1 MRWLTYCSVQ
11 QYDRA
16 ADASNAYAEAMQ
28 ILQSLHQPPKQQTPF
43 SASKLTP
50 SFIRSLFPNARGPMG
65 TVVRVATKIR
75 NHRWIPRWLSGK
87 IDRIKDDSN
96 FSWSLFRTSGS
107 DSGPSRTL
115 KVIDLLEHASHLGHL
130 EAMFT
135 LADLSLFPPSWT
147 TLPINST
154 RAFEWFYAHAD
165 ATGNST
171 SQAHVAFFYAT
182 GYSPS
187 GLPPPVEIDQAKA
200 MLWYTFAAHGGN
212 SGAAMVLG
220 YRNWAGISVNENC
233 QVALG
238 WYQNAAE
245 AAMAHFMTGPPGGR
259 TLPRTSTRLSDLD
272 GGVFGPG
279 ASVASTGLNAYRP
292 VIKAAKSRGTGETWD
307 DLLEFY
313 KVCRYSPS
321 YIVCEP
327 RNNR

>member
-1 MRWLTYCSVQ
+1 M
-11 QYDRA
+11 
-16 ADASNAYAEAMQ
+16 
-28 ILQSLHQPPKQQTPF
+28 
-43 SASKLTP
+43 
-50 SFIRSLFPNARGPMG
+50 
-65 TVVRVATKIR
+65 RVAHKIR

-87 IDRIKDDSN
+87 MERIKDDSN
-96 FSWSLFRTSGS
+96 FSWGLFRTSGI
-107 DSGPSRTL
+107 DSAPAKSL
-115 KVIDLLEHASHLGHL
+115 KVIDLLEHASELGHY
-130 EAMFT
+130 EAMYT

-147 TLPINST
+147 TLPINAT
-154 RAFEWFYAHAD
+154 RAFKWFYEHAE

-171 SQAHVAFFYAT
+171 SQSHIAFFYAT

-187 GLPPPVEIDQAKA
+187 GDLPSVEVDQAKA

-238 WYQNAAE
+238 WYQSAAE
-245 AAMAHFMTGPPGGR
+245 AAIAHFMSGPPGGR
-259 TLPRTSTRLSDLD
+259 TLPRTSTRISDLD

-292 VIKAAKSRGTGETWD
+292 VIKAAKSRGAGETWD

-313 KVCRYSPS
+313 KVGSLSFFIVQCRILSS
-321 YIVCEP
+321 NATVP
-327 RNNR
+327 RRP